1 MFTSTV
7 KIYKWIERYEVI
19 LNYCIILQYNTRK
32 VQHTSVA
39 IVLNLRTNSS
49 KLVKMLVKPKLQL
62 STTKCERTEN
72 ETNGA
77 VAFISSFAHRYTS
90 SISLE
95 NNNEWLNFAF

>member
-7 KIYKWIERYEVI
+7 KTSKWIERYEVI
-19 LNYCIILQYNTRK
+19 LNYCIILQNTTRK
-32 VQHTSVA
+32 IQHTSVA
-39 IVLNLRTNSS
+39 IVLNLRTNGS
-49 KLVKMLVKPKLQL
+49 KLVKALVKPQL
-62 STTKCERTEN
+62 LLSITKCERTEN

-77 VAFISSFAHRYTS
+77 VVFIPSFVDRYMR

>member
-7 KIYKWIERYEVI
+7 KVYKWIERYEII
-19 LNYCIILQYNTRK
+19 LNHCIILQYSTRK
-32 VQHTSVA
+32 IQHTSVA

-49 KLVKMLVKPKLQL
+49 KLVKTLVKLQL
-62 STTKCERTEN
+62 QLSITKCERTEN

-77 VAFISSFAHRYTS
+77 VAFIPSFADRYTR

>member
-7 KIYKWIERYEVI
+7 KVYKWIERYEII
-19 LNYCIILQYNTRK
+19 LNHCIILQYSTRK
-32 VQHTSVA
+32 IQRTSVA

-49 KLVKMLVKPKLQL
+49 KLVKTLVKLQL
-62 STTKCERTEN
+62 QLSITKCERTEN

-77 VAFISSFAHRYTS
+77 VAFIPSFADRCTR

>member
-7 KIYKWIERYEVI
+7 KIYKWIERYEII
-19 LNYCIILQYNTRK
+19 LNYCIILQYSTRK
-32 VQHTSVA
+32 IQRKSEA
-39 IVLNLRTNSS
+39 IVLNHRTNSS
-49 KLVKMLVKPKLQL
+49 KPVKTLVKPQL
-62 STTKCERTEN
+62 RMSITKCERSEN

-77 VAFISSFAHRYTS
+77 VHFIPSFADQYAR